1 MLLNGRKET
10 WVKFNPG
17 LSAYR
22 PSNNQERITKQG
34 GQKNAKNTF
43 ATAIHTDQGPEKR
56 CGTYIEDWTDSA
68 TLQSIFN
75 RMFSYIFT
83 CRRRDL
89 THAGR
94 ARSMSQW
101 LSDVHQLI
109 NF

>member
-56 CGTYIEDWTDSA
+56 CGTYKTGPIVDS
-68 TLQSIFN
+68 
-75 RMFSYIFT
+75 
-83 CRRRDL
+83 
-89 THAGR
+89 
-94 ARSMSQW
+94 
-101 LSDVHQLI
+101 LI
-109 NF
+109 NFLSNVQLYFYMSL

>member
-1 MLLNGRKET
+1 M
-10 WVKFNPG
+10 
-17 LSAYR
+17 
-22 PSNNQERITKQG
+22 
-34 GQKNAKNTF
+34 
-43 ATAIHTDQGPEKR
+43 AIHTDQGPEKR
-56 CGTYIEDWTDSA
+56 CGTYKTGPIVHA

-89 THAGR
+89 THSGR